1 MGKPTWKDAVII
13 GKWGIW
19 KPVWGGQLVMAGADS
34 HLADKLRTVVRGQVL
49 TDQES
54 LRYYSF
60 DQSIYQIEPRV
71 VVLPEDVEDARR
83 LVSFAVREGLPI
95 TARGGGSGTAGS
107 ALGSGIVMA
116 LPEHG
121 CWNRISDFASSAD
134 MAQVRAGAGA
144 YHNQLQ
150 DYLRQRGFFLPADV
164 TSAEISR
171 IGGNIATKASGPH
184 ALRYGSIDRFLE
196 QVTFITDRGEVVDT
210 GDEASIPERF
220 RTRLVE
226 LRQRLHAD
234 RAAMAVLEAR
244 RQLKTASGY
253 NLFAFLD
260 HLSSGKLIT
269 RLLAGSVGTL
279 GLVTEA
285 TVRAEPSERQQVVV
299 LLYFADLVETAR
311 AVCALRELPVAAI
324 ELISRETLNI
334 IRRSG
339 RLPDSLA
346 VDANLVL
353 VELSGP
359 AAVAELEK
367 VENVLHAEGFR
378 LLAGPVVA
386 GTAEEIERLW
396 AVRKQV
402 LWLIRNPQPGFQALS
417 VVNDVGVPPEHL
429 AEFISEVEQ
438 VFARQRLTSLIYGH
452 AGSGNLHLR
461 PLFDLTQ
468 PGLPARIQLLADEIY
483 QVVLRYGG
491 TISGEHGMGRLRAP
505 YLSREW
511 GADLYGYMR
520 EVKEIFDPGE
530 LFNPGVVFSN
540 SPITDHLRE
549 ELLSVET
556 SG

>member
-1 MGKPTWKDAVII
+1 MTA
-13 GKWGIW
+13 
-19 KPVWGGQLVMAGADS
+19 AADK
-34 HLADKLRTVVRGQVL
+34 LADKLRTVVRGQVL
-49 TDQES
+49 TDLLS
-54 LRYYSF
+54 LRHYSF

-71 VVLPEDVEDARR
+71 VVLPEDVEDAQR
-83 LVSFAVREGLPI
+83 LVTFAAREGLPI

-116 LPEHG
+116 LPEQG
-121 CWNRISDFASSAD
+121 CWTGIKNFASSAD
-134 MAQVRAGAGA
+134 KALVRAGAGV

-196 QVTFITDRGEVVDT
+196 QVTFVSDRGELVDT
-210 GDEASIPERF
+210 GDEATIPERF
-220 RTRLVE
+220 STRLTE

-234 RAAMAVLEAR
+234 RAAMAVLETR

-260 HLSSGKLIT
+260 DLSGGKLIT

-285 TVRAEPSERQQVVV
+285 TVRAEPYERQQVVV
-299 LLYFADLVETAR
+299 LLYFADLAETAR

-324 ELISRETLNI
+324 ELISRETMSIL
-334 IRRSG
+334 RRRG
-339 RLPDSLA
+339 RLPDSLT

-359 AAVAELEK
+359 AAVTD
-367 VENVLHAEGFR
+367 VEQVVKLLRAGGYR
-378 LLAGPVVA
+378 LLASPVVA
-386 GTAEEIERLW
+386 GEAEEIERLW
-396 AVRKQV
+396 AVRKQI
-402 LWLIRNPQPGFQALS
+402 LWLIRNPHPGFQALS

-429 AEFISEVEQ
+429 AGFIAEVEQ

-461 PLFDLTQ
+461 PLFDLTL
-468 PGLPARIQLLADEIY
+468 PGLPARIQQLADEIY
-483 QVVLRYGG
+483 RVVLHYGG

-530 LFNPGVVFSN
+530 LFNPGVVFSDR
-540 SPITDHLRE
+540 PITDHLRE
-549 ELLSVET
+549 DLLSAET
-556 SG
+556 ND

>member
-1 MGKPTWKDAVII
+1 MTAANAK
-13 GKWGIW
+13 
-19 KPVWGGQLVMAGADS
+19 
-34 HLADKLRTVVRGQVL
+34 LADKLCTVVRGQIM

-54 LRYYSF
+54 LRHYSF

-71 VVLPEDVEDARR
+71 VVLPDDVEDVQR
-83 LVSFAVREGLPI
+83 LVTFAAREGLPI

-107 ALGSGIVMA
+107 SLGSGIVMA

-134 MAQVRAGAGA
+134 RARVRAGAGV

-210 GDEASIPERF
+210 GNEATIPERF
-220 RTRLVE
+220 RTRLAG

-260 HLSSGKLIT
+260 DPSSGKLIA

-285 TVRAEPSERQQVVV
+285 TLWAELYERQKVAVQ
-299 LLYFADLVETAR
+299 LYFADLAEAAR
-311 AVCALRELPVAAI
+311 AVCALRELPVVAI
-324 ELISRETLNI
+324 ELISRETMRIL
-334 IRRSG
+334 RS
-339 RLPDSLA
+339 RSQLPESLT

-359 AAVAELEK
+359 AAATELEK
-367 VENVLHAEGFR
+367 VEKLLRVESIR
-378 LLAGPVVA
+378 LLAAPVVA
-386 GTAEEIERLW
+386 RDAEEIERLW
-396 AVRKQV
+396 AVRKQI

-429 AEFISEVEQ
+429 AGFISEVEQ

-461 PLFDLTQ
+461 PLFDLTL
-468 PGLPARIQLLADEIY
+468 PGLPARIQRLADEIY
-483 QVVLRYGG
+483 EVVLRYGG

-505 YLSREW
+505 YLKREW
-511 GADLYGYMR
+511 GAALYGYMC

-530 LFNPGVVFSN
+530 LFNPGVVFSDK
-540 SPITDHLRE
+540 PITDHLRE
-549 ELLSVET
+549 ELLSAR
-556 SG
+556 

>member
-1 MGKPTWKDAVII
+1 MTAADA
-13 GKWGIW
+13 K
-19 KPVWGGQLVMAGADS
+19 
-34 HLADKLRTVVRGQVL
+34 LADKLRTVVRGQVM

-54 LRYYSF
+54 LRHYSF

-71 VVLPEDVEDARR
+71 VVLPDDVEDARR
-83 LVSFAVREGLPI
+83 LVTFAAREGLPI

-107 ALGSGIVMA
+107 ALGSGIVMT

-121 CWNRISDFASSAD
+121 CWKRISDFASSAD
-134 MAQVRAGAGA
+134 MARVRAGAGV

-150 DYLRQRGFFLPADV
+150 DYLRQRGYFLPADV

-196 QVTFITDRGEVVDT
+196 QVTFVTDRGEVVDT
-210 GDEASIPERF
+210 GNEATIPERF
-220 RTRLVE
+220 RTRLAE

-234 RAAMAVLEAR
+234 RAAMAVLETR

-260 HLSSGKLIT
+260 DSPSGKLIA

-285 TVRAEPSERQQVVV
+285 TVRAEPYEQQQVVV
-299 LLYFADLVETAR
+299 LLYFADLAETAR

-324 ELISRETLNI
+324 ELISRETMRIL
-334 IRRSG
+334 RS
-339 RLPDSLA
+339 RSQLPESLA
-346 VDANLVL
+346 VNANLVL

-359 AAVAELEK
+359 AAVTELEK
-367 VENVLHAEGFR
+367 VLKLLPVEGFR
-378 LLAGPVVA
+378 MITAPVVA
-386 GTAEEIERLW
+386 RDAEEIERLW
-396 AVRKQV
+396 AVRKQI

-429 AEFISEVEQ
+429 AGFISEVEL
-438 VFARQRLTSLIYGH
+438 VFARQQLTSLIYGH

-461 PLFDLTQ
+461 PLFDLTL
-468 PGLPARIQLLADEIY
+468 PGLPARIQRLADEIY

-505 YLSREW
+505 YLKREW

-530 LFNPGVVFSN
+530 LFNPGVVFSD